1 MSGKN
6 KTKQQSAMDNSQSGT
21 QSATTSSQ
29 SNNTATGVTS
39 QVGNTSQSQDLYRYT
54 GPEQAVRDE
63 GMDIYATAKGLIDND
78 SGAYTGQRVAD
89 FGGDFTNARDL
100 IAAMA
105 DGPSQDLAGSRSA
118 LSQLRSSIN
127 LGQST
132 ADRMN
137 PYTSAALAPV
147 LRELG
152 IANDQRR
159 MGTQAAA
166 TMSGAFGD
174 ARHGVE
180 DAIADKDYLTA
191 IGDRTSQAYA
201 SAWDK
206 AQAQENA
213 ERQMLG
219 STVGMGTALDGA
231 ENSRGSMLS
240 QLLAGFADKQRG
252 VDQAKLDA
260 TKAASDEARDRPLA
274 LQSALMQLL
283 KLMPQGQES
292 IGNTTAEGT
301 TSANGTT
308 NQSQSGTASGKTD
321 GTFQSTGSSFGTQVN
336 SSPDNTG
343 LALLGKLGGTLLGS
357 MFGPAGAGIG
367 GGLMSNLFGG
377 GGGESFAPG
386 GFMDF

>member
-1 MSGKN
+1 MCAKS
-6 KTKQQSAMDNSQSGT
+6 KTKSEAVANQNQSGT
-21 QSATTSSQ
+21 QHASTSSQ
-29 SNNTATGVTS
+29 SNNTAVGTTNQAGTTS
-39 QVGNTSQSQDLYRYT
+39 QNQDLYRYS

-63 GMDIYATAKGLIDND
+63 GMDIYGTAKDLIAGD
-78 SGAYTGQRVAD
+78 SGAYTGPRVAD
-89 FGGDFTNARDL
+89 FGGDFTKARDL
-100 IAAMA
+100 IAAMV

-137 PYTSAALAPV
+137 PFTSAALAPV

-152 IANDQRR
+152 IANEQRR

-180 DAIADKDYLTA
+180 DAIADKDYMTA

-201 SAWDK
+201 SAWDR

-219 STVGMGTALDGA
+219 STVGMGTALDTA
-231 ENSRGSMLS
+231 ENQRGSMLS
-240 QLLAGFADKQRG
+240 QLLAGFSDKQRG

-283 KLMPQGQES
+283 KLMPQGTEQF
-292 IGNTTAEGT
+292 GNTTLEGQT
-301 TSANGTT
+301 TATGQTQQT
-308 NQSQSGTASGKTD
+308 QSGTASGTTD
-321 GTFQSTGSSFGTQVN
+321 GDFSSTGTSKSNTTN
-336 SSPDNTG
+336 TSPDNTG

-357 MFGPAGAGIG
+357 IMGPVGAGIG
-367 GGLMSNLFGG
+367 GSLGGSLFGG